1 MADYARIAQL
11 SAEEAMRLLLTNE
24 KESEHSRWAKFETEV
39 TKRSSEAAAKHN
51 AELQTINGEKN
62 ALAIRLQEYEKN
74 TSTALGNAR
83 QQERLATEAEV
94 QKEIADMRGRI
105 RELEVEHKL
114 VEDQKEIEIAR
125 VKTALES
132 ALSREKRKL
141 EDPDRLVKD
150 YLTEIGQVRER
161 NEVLAA
167 EMAKVARVGKKQ
179 EMEFAEEARTWPG
192 IWVSEKLSKN
202 GDYILAYRD
211 LGGAPLEPRNLVDN
225 KDKSSI
231 VTEGDVDKLIRDA
244 KEREIAV
251 AVLVTKDENQLRS
264 QDKEARWACKDG
276 IWMLKTTRQ
285 WLPRDLEVLKP
296 LFETMRP
303 EGPDFLTQ
311 NSQLAEEVRRTF
323 TDLDE
328 MERELKKAAKAIDCA
343 KDLASAYRN
352 RLQQLCDSTV
362 PKKVVARMVLSPD
375 MISAGTLQT

>member
-1 MADYARIAQL
+1 M
-11 SAEEAMRLLLTNE
+11 
-24 KESEHSRWAKFETEV
+24 
-39 TKRSSEAAAKHN
+39 SEAAAKHN
-51 AELQTINGEKN
+51 AELQTVSGEKN
-62 ALAIRLQEYEKN
+62 ALAIRLQEYERN
-74 TSTALGNAR
+74 ALTVLGNAK

-94 QKEIADMRGRI
+94 QKEIAEMRGRI
-105 RELEVEHKL
+105 RELEAEHKL

-132 ALSREKRKL
+132 ALSSEKRKL
-141 EDPDRLVKD
+141 EDRDRLVKD
-150 YLTEIGQVRER
+150 YLAEIGQVRER

-179 EMEFAEEARTWPG
+179 EMDFAEEARTWPG
-192 IWVSEKLSKN
+192 ICVSEKLSKN

-211 LGGAPLEPRNLVDN
+211 PSGAPLEPRLLVDN
-225 KDKSSI
+225 KDKSSV

-264 QDKEARWACKDG
+264 QDKEVRWACKDG

-296 LFETMRP
+296 LFETMRA
-303 EGPDFLTQ
+303 EGPDFLSK

-362 PKKVVARMVLSPD
+362 PKKIPACPARLRESAQRGEGPAVAGRAKAIQSCPAD
-375 MISAGTLQT
+375 RSLQIEAFQRGHHSHHWAQQ